1 MHIFKHQLFKAL
13 LAPVIAL
20 GLAAGCQTYNPA
32 TGQQQIDYGATAG
45 VAGAAMGAAA
55 LGVALSNNN
64 NHRYNGGPVVVA
76 GGRGG
81 HGVDAVVTMSTSTEA
96 STSVAIP
103 STEIIE
109 PPEMS
114 QVEETIS
121 VQGVMLRV
129 AVPELVAVGVAETAC
144 RFAVGILVTPLC
156 G

>member
-64 NHRYNGGPVVVA
+64 NNRFNGGPVVVA

-81 HGVDAVVTMSTSTEA
+81 AWGGRGRNNVNVNR
-96 STSVAIP
+96 SVNVSGNTVNRNNRA
-103 STEIIE
+103 TRN
-109 PPEMS
+109 
-114 QVEETIS
+114 VAGRGNNFGARGN
-121 VQGVMLRV
+121 VAGRGARV
-129 AVPELVAVGVAETAC
+129 GG
-144 RFAVGILVTPLC
+144 RGRR
-156 G
+156 

>member
-1 MHIFKHQLFKAL
+1 MRILSYQLLKAL

-64 NHRYNGGPVVVA
+64 NNRFYGGRPIYYGGRGRNNINVNRNFNVNGNNFNRNNRIHRVNRVNRVNGNFGRRNHVGARGNFGGRGVR

-81 HGVDAVVTMSTSTEA
+81 
-96 STSVAIP
+96 
-103 STEIIE
+103 
-109 PPEMS
+109 
-114 QVEETIS
+114 
-121 VQGVMLRV
+121 R
-129 AVPELVAVGVAETAC
+129 
-144 RFAVGILVTPLC
+144 RFR
-156 G
+156 